1 MPCSMLQPRSNASQY
16 DRLRASPDT
25 TSWAQ
30 VMSSGQSRADEIY
43 ESLKMRIIGGDLP
56 PGNRLVEEAIAAD
69 AGMSRTPVREA
80 LHRLEVDGLV
90 ESKGRSIVV
99 VQFSAED
106 LAELCTVRE
115 SLEGLAARLAAL
127 ARSDIDVATLEHLL
141 VESEDAAADDDTG
154 RFVALNH
161 AFHEVIWTSARN
173 RYLARQLGLLRS
185 LIERRQDTTLATHER
200 RAEAQIE
207 HAAIVHAIVTR
218 DPDAAEAAARAHFR
232 NALSIRMLNAQFS
245 RQGTAVSLAGRRARR
260 G

>member
-1 MPCSMLQPRSNASQY
+1 
-16 DRLRASPDT
+16 
-25 TSWAQ
+25 
-30 VMSSGQSRADEIY
+30 MSSAQSRADEIY
-43 ESLKMRIIGGDLP
+43 ESLKVRIAGGELQ
-56 PGNRLVEEAIAAD
+56 PGDRLVEQTIAAD

-99 VQFSAED
+99 VEFSAED
-106 LAELCTVRE
+106 LAELGTVRE

-127 ARSDIDVATLEHLL
+127 ARSDIDVGTLERLL
-141 VESEDAAADDDTG
+141 AESKDAADTDDVA
-154 RFVALNH
+154 RFVELNH
-161 AFHEVIWTSARN
+161 AFHDVIWTSARN

-200 RAEAQIE
+200 RSEAQIE
-207 HAAIVHAIVTR
+207 HTAIVHAIVTR

-232 NALSIRMLNAQFS
+232 NALSIRILNAQFS
-245 RQGTAVSLAGRRARR
+245 RQASATALPSRRPSR